1 MRPLLLF
8 CVKCAK
14 EQPTVRKGRRGRHC
28 MICHEPVHMKP
39 AGGFNA
45 TPTMGRHSG
54 KQRDSKAEADR
65 EGVLQAFAN
74 TGRITELVYGGPRFA
89 LEVFGT
95 HAVENLVAYVDEMV
109 KGMVGTEQA
118 LAGDSLRC
126 LVRDVERSRR
136 LIGHYT
142 PDATYVDHKGEKVVE
157 DVKGWKVSRDFPL
170 RAKLMEV
177 CHNLPVQVIR
187 EQRGVQQYA
196 RGAGVRGKGTGS
208 RLAGGR

>member
-89 LEVFGT
+89 LEVYGT
-95 HAVENLVAYVDEMV
+95 QAVEDLLEGLEWNLLGVADAD
-109 KGMVGTEQA
+109 QRFPN
-118 LAGDSLRC
+118 LRKAIEH
-126 LVRDVERSRR
+126 VRRSRR

-142 PDATYVDHKGEKVVE
+142 PDATYVDHKGEKVAE